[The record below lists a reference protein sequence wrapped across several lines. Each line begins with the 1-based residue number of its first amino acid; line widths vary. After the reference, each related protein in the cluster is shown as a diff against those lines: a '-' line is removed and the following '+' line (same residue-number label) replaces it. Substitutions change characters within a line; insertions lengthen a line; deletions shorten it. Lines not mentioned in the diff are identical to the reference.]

1 MDTAL
6 NIPAVMTVAEF
17 LAWDAP
23 AGRMWQLVDGEPQT
37 MAPASRTHGAIQT
50 ELGALIRN
58 HLAER
63 GGPCSLV
70 TTPGVVPRVRA
81 DSNFRIPDLA
91 VTCSPYEVEE
101 YALAN
106 PVLVIEILSPSNR
119 AETWVNVWAYT
130 SIPSV
135 REILVIRSTAIG
147 AELLRRNADGSWPEQ
162 PTTIEDGDLELDS
175 IGFRVSLAALY
186 RTTRLARA

>member
-1 MDTAL
+1 M
-6 NIPAVMTVAEF
+6 
-17 LAWDAP
+17 
-23 AGRMWQLVDGEPQT
+23 
-37 MAPASRTHGAIQT
+37 
-50 ELGALIRN
+50 
-58 HLAER
+58 
-63 GGPCSLV
+63 
-70 TTPGVVPRVRA
+70 
-81 DSNFRIPDLA
+81 
-91 VTCSPYEVEE
+91 
-101 YALAN
+101 
-106 PVLVIEILSPSNR
+106 
-119 AETWVNVWAYT
+119 NVWAYT